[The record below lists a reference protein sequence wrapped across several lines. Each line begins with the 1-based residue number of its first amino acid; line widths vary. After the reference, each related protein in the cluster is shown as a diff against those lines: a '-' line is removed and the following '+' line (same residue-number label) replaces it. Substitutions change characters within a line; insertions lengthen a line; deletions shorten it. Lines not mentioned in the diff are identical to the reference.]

1 MTDDE
6 ILDKVNDMSLSDAL
20 GVILLNASR
29 RDDFEGSLATQKGHN
44 RTNLMSAFDH
54 IQDFLIEMER

>member
-6 ILDKVNDMSLSDAL
+6 ILDQVNDMSLSDAL

-29 RDDFEGSLATQKGHN
+29 RDDFEGHN
-44 RTNLMSAFDH
+44 RTNLMSAFDR